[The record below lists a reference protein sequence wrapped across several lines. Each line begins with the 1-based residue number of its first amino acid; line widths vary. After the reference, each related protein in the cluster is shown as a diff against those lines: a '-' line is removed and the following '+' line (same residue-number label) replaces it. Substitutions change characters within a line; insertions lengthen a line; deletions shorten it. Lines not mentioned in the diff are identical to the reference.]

1 MDDSRWNNASDEHNI
16 LMMVQV
22 GVEQN
27 NGSCYYDAFF
37 VNQHPKGPKRYP
49 PYQIHWE

>member
-1 MDDSRWNNASDEHNI
+1 MDDSRWNNASDEHI
-16 LMMVQV
+16 IIMMMVQV

-37 VNQHPKGPKRYP
+37 VDQYPRGPKRYP
-49 PYQIHWE
+49 PHQIH